1 MDNFS
6 WIKST
11 YIYNIWSNF
20 RHQQYH
26 ISEHKKIFIKYWLLW
41 SSECRYLQGLRSW
54 TRAPRPPRSSGWCR
68 TSSSGRPGTSSCS
81 TNQRGALRSRDPL
94 STNPRPR
101 HQQCLAA
108 YQADPGAAHVCHVPT
123 SHSIHSFTS
132 SEIKLVVL
140 LNLWAKLQVIVS
152 KKLCENQRT
161 LSQHKFVKNFY
172 FNL

>member
-1 MDNFS
+1 MD
-6 WIKST
+6 KTLST
-11 YIYNIWSNF
+11 YIYNIWSNC

-26 ISEHKKIFIKYWLLW
+26 ISEHKKIFIKYWFLW
-41 SSECRYLQGLRSW
+41 FSHRRYLQGLRSW
-54 TRAPRPPRSSGWCR
+54 TRAPPPPRSSGWCR

-81 TNQRGALRSRDPL
+81 TNQRGALRSRDRL